1 MTEVSHR
8 AWALLFA
15 ASSLPA
21 SEPEAAGAVAMQTAV
36 RQEAVCARVANV
48 RWEREFAA
56 EEQAQA
62 DWAQADLW
70 AGWWLA
76 DSAPADCSA
85 GRPLDD
91 WARFGS
97 GPAWHSLQAF
107 RDEEHSSLGVQP
119 AGWLAAELLRDSPE
133 RYKVSLP
140 AWQGSQPGR

>member
-1 MTEVSHR
+1 
-8 AWALLFA
+8 
-15 ASSLPA
+15 
-21 SEPEAAGAVAMQTAV
+21 MQTVV
-36 RQEAVCARVANV
+36 RQEAVCARVRNV
-48 RWEREFAA
+48 RWETEFAA

-62 DWAQADLW
+62 DWAQADW
-70 AGWWLA
+70 AQADWAQADWSGWWLA